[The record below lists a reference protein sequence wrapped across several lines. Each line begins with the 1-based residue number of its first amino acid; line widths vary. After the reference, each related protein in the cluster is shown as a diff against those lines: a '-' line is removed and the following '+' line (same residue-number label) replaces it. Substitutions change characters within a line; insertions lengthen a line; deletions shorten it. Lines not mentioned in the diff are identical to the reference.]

1 MKEFTLK
8 DGTIVAM
15 ETTKT
20 DNFTSGTIIVNGH
33 VEFFGDEIKQ
43 LIKMDQ
49 KLRTFNGTVIPET
62 TRAVLYLCDFSDRKE
77 LKITSTICFDKVSE
91 GTIVYSEIPNPES
104 QLITGKTFEEL
115 SENLKRFHE
124 MMKTEKFL
132 ENLRQ
137 SL

>member
-1 MKEFTLK
+1 MYEEHSSEYTRIWNQL
-8 DGTIVAM
+8 
-15 ETTKT
+15 
-20 DNFTSGTIIVNGH
+20 
-33 VEFFGDEIKQ
+33 DEIKQ

-49 KLRTFNGTVIPET
+49 KLRTFNGTLIPET
-62 TRAVLYLCDFSDRKE
+62 TRAVLYLCDFSDRKT
-77 LKITSTICFDKVSE
+77 LKINSTICFSSISE

-115 SENLKRFHE
+115 TTNLNKFHE
-124 MMKTEKFL
+124 NMVTEKFL